1 MENLFNVAMY
11 YYKVKDVADLLL
23 VNEETV
29 RKWIKE
35 NRLSAI
41 ASGSKK
47 NGYIITDI
55 HLKEF
60 LEKENIK
67 YKERYELVKKTENIG
82 VYDTIQYFI
91 LEILYGSIPFWEY
104 HRLENDFGLYEVE
117 RIIRNPRWVTASNRD
132 TILGIINHAKEH
144 QQDV

>member
-23 VNEETV
+23 VNEATV

-35 NRLSAI
+35 NRLPAI
-41 ASGSKK
+41 SSGSKK

-67 YKERYELVKKTENIG
+67 YKERYELVKKTEDVGI
-82 VYDTIQYFI
+82 YDTIQYFI

-104 HRLENDFGLYEVE
+104 HRLESDFGLYEVE
-117 RIIRNPRWVTASNRD
+117 RIIRNPRWVKASNRD
-132 TILGIINHAKEH
+132 TILGIIKHAKEH

>member
-1 MENLFNVAMY
+1 MFYSNGFIRIIDILYGNMKGGITMENLFNVAMY

-47 NGYIITDI
+47 NGYIRNII
-55 HLKEF
+55 MSRF
-60 LEKENIK
+60 LNSFV
-67 YKERYELVKKTENIG
+67 RLRLSDNHIG
-82 VYDTIQYFI
+82 
-91 LEILYGSIPFWEY
+91 
-104 HRLENDFGLYEVE
+104 
-117 RIIRNPRWVTASNRD
+117 IR
-132 TILGIINHAKEH
+132 
-144 QQDV
+144 